1 MKKLRYSDDMGGWAK
16 VITLTREEAIQH
28 QRQSYL
34 RWKEIHPSYVELDE
48 EELLQ
53 DFIAINWAYWVDD
66 EEDSVKKIDLYE
78 IGKENENSVL
88 VWNDGAEPD
97 LDEEP

>member
-53 DFIAINWAYWVDD
+53 NFIAVNWAYWVDD
-66 EEDSVKKIDLYE
+66 EESI
-78 IGKENENSVL
+78 
-88 VWNDGAEPD
+88 
-97 LDEEP
+97 